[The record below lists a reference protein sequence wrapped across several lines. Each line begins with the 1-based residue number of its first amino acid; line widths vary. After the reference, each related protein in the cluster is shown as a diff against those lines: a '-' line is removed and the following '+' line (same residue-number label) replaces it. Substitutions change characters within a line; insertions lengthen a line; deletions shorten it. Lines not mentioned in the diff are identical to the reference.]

1 MRPMQHTALLGVTE
15 AAEHL
20 GCSVAT
26 VKRLARAGQLVP
38 AHKLPGQTGAYL
50 FRLRDVERIAQKRAA
65 A

>member
-1 MRPMQHTALLGVTE
+1 MRLMQQHALLGVTE

-26 VKRLARAGQLVP
+26 VKRLVRAGNLAP

-50 FRLRDVERIAQKRAA
+50 FRLRDVERIAQKRRAA
-65 A
+65 